1 MDFFLCKLWSLLFQ
15 LGLILIF
22 PLSPSLDF
30 LHSQSSPLLVSVMN
44 WWHELDPPSWESR
57 VPGYHPL
64 FRLGLPLLSFY
75 HWNWAPNGSPAYQLY
90 PSLPS
95 SWWPG
100 SMISARIVVP
110 FLAHWSLGKRCRQC
124 PGSSH
129 SSVVL
134 LLCPLL
140 EGFPS
145 WEPEPLNLQ
154 SPEL

>member
-110 FLAHWSLGKRCRQC
+110 FLAHWSLGKSADSAQAAAIVQWYSFSVPYWKGSP
-124 PGSSH
+124 PGNQ
-129 SSVVL
+129 
-134 LLCPLL
+134 
-140 EGFPS
+140 
-145 WEPEPLNLQ
+145 NL
-154 SPEL
+154 